1 MWDISQSSQKYD
13 IIFTAYRNTTGNY
26 SISCSKSAK
35 SSHGKNGMT
44 PMFNPS
50 QIFLIVTIPGFA
62 LFLLKYAVN
71 GCRRDSRQIC
81 QGVDGKAL
89 FCAKLK
95 DS

>member
-35 SSHGKNGMT
+35 SSHVKNGMT

-71 GCRRDSRQIC
+71 GCRRDSRKI
-81 QGVDGKAL
+81 
-89 FCAKLK
+89 
-95 DS
+95 